1 MTVADGWMTRAVLDT
16 FPPLDPWRPATF
28 EDAGVPLPLEVPG
41 LAGARVRPAA
51 GAGGLEVV
59 VPGWSGG
66 TGALVLAW
74 PSLPVLGQMN
84 AAGRALHRDVGR
96 MDGPTPERIR
106 LAAAVLALTA
116 PATGPDRPV
125 YTAAARAS
133 ARRRVTRA
141 AMGEVAVRYAL
152 MMRLLQAGGVPPSH
166 LDPAPDLDSAAGRA
180 LVRAAFAALGRR
192 LGLEPDTVHGRAL
205 RLGSL
210 LQPLGF
216 AARGEEGRLRRQ
228 MAVVE
233 DLWREAAAGSF
244 GPLSPLV
251 EGAAAATLGRARRL
265 LVDLDR
271 GLADPVALLAAW
283 GPRALSLRRGLDRL
297 GWLLDGWE
305 DIRAPWGEGEG
316 DTPPRTPAALLARL
330 PLLPRAVAPDH
341 GPAVTA
347 ALRRRVGVCRDWR
360 TGRLDEELARRMGYP
375 IPGDPPSSRPADP
388 PGEPLFPGTV
398 Q

>member
-1 MTVADGWMTRAVLDT
+1 MADDVRLSPGL
-16 FPPLDPWRPATF
+16 WRPATF
-28 EDAGVPLPLEVPG
+28 DAAGVPLPLDVPG

-51 GAGGLEVV
+51 AGPSGPGGLEVV

-66 TGALVLAW
+66 VLVLAW

-84 AAGRALHRDVGR
+84 AAMRALHRDVAR
-96 MDGPTPERIR
+96 MEAPTPERIR

-116 PATGPDRPV
+116 PLTEAERPF
-125 YTAAARAS
+125 YTAAARAA
-133 ARRRVTRA
+133 ARRRLTRA
-141 AMGEVAVRYAL
+141 ATGEVVVRYAL
-152 MMRLLQAGGVPPSH
+152 MMRLLRAAGMPPCR
-166 LDPAPDLDSAAGRA
+166 LDPVPDLESPAGRA
-180 LVRAAFAALGRR
+180 VVRDAFEALGRC
-192 LGLEPDTVHGRAL
+192 LSLPPGTIYDRAL

-216 AARGEEGRLRRQ
+216 PARGEEGRLRRQ

-244 GPLSPLV
+244 GPLSALV
-251 EGAAAATLGRARRL
+251 EGSAAATLGRARRL

-271 GLADPVALLAAW
+271 TLADPLTLLSAW
-283 GPRALSLRRGLDRL
+283 GPRAKALRRGLDGL

-316 DTPPRTPAALLARL
+316 EAAPRTPAALLARL
-330 PLLPRAVAPDH
+330 PLLPRGTAAEGTP
-341 GPAVTA
+341 GPAA
-347 ALRRRVGVCRDWR
+347 APPGRRRVGACRDWR

-375 IPGDPPSSRPADP
+375 VPDPDPSPWTDGVA
-388 PGEPLFPGTV
+388 GEPLFPGTI

>member
-1 MTVADGWMTRAVLDT
+1 MTRSFLDT
-16 FPPLDPWRPATF
+16 LPPLDPWRPATF
-28 EDAGVPLPLEVPG
+28 EAAGVPLPLDVPG
-41 LAGARVRPAA
+41 LAGARVRPAGGGA

-66 TGALVLAW
+66 AGVLVLAW

-84 AAGRALHRDVGR
+84 AAGRALHRDVAR
-96 MDGPTPERIR
+96 MDNPTPERIR

-116 PATGPDRPV
+116 PVTGPGRPF
-125 YTAAARAS
+125 YTAAARAA

-141 AMGEVAVRYAL
+141 AMGEVTVRYAL
-152 MMRLLQAGGVPPSH
+152 MMRLLRAGGVAPFQ
-166 LDPAPDLDSAAGRA
+166 LDPAPDLESVAGRA
-180 LVRAAFAALGRR
+180 LVRDAFEALGRR
-192 LGLEPDTVHGRAL
+192 LALEPGTVHDRAL

-216 AARGEEGRLRRQ
+216 PARGEEGRLRRQ

-233 DLWREAAAGSF
+233 EVWREAAAGSF
-244 GPLSPLV
+244 GPLSALV
-251 EGAAAATLGRARRL
+251 EGSAAATLGRARRL

-271 GLADPVALLAAW
+271 DLADPVGLLAAW

-305 DIRAPWGEGEG
+305 DIRAPWGEEEG

-330 PLLPRAVAPDH
+330 PLLPRTAEPDR
-341 GPAVTA
+341 GPAFSA
-347 ALRRRVGVCRDWR
+347 APSRRVGACRDWR

-375 IPGDPPSSRPADP
+375 IPDDPPSARPADT